1 MLQLKMSKETWQ
13 LRYLDKEMIESV
25 SAKTHYLS
33 CSTAFQRSFSVQQY
47 AVDKEKC
54 RMPNDILNLSLIICK
69 CTQVEKQKM
78 SRSQQK

>member
-1 MLQLKMSKETWQ
+1 MLQLKMSKETWH
-13 LRYLDKEMIESV
+13 LCYLDKEMIEV
-25 SAKTHYLS
+25 FQLKLITYP
-33 CSTAFQRSFSVQQY
+33 STAFQRSFSVQQY